1 MAPIAG
7 IPDRLALFV
16 HTTRY
21 RSKKQETVSSLPNEL
36 FSVVQTVVWSHKAT
50 KLMNEH
56 HPSENHVDHG
66 GQAVSGDR
74 STGLVLPIDI
84 HCSRG

>member
-56 HPSENHVDHG
+56 HQSDDHVDHG
-66 GQAVSGDR
+66 QQVEVSDGVFVVR
-74 STGLVLPIDI
+74 
-84 HCSRG
+84 RGP